1 MHPSLLLHSV
11 SIIRKEARRLLR
23 IVPAPVPYFLFSP
36 LKDCGL
42 KVTAACSGYSPS
54 FTEASTAVSPHARLQ
69 ADHFPTVKHLWG
81 HRNKAL
87 FAYRRQVKASGEAQ
101 QDDVCLALAKKL
113 WTRRWSLLKKPGNLS
128 AEEKQAIAERESE
141 DEGFVHRFRTSIRHL
156 VNVVDHA
163 HSETQARLRRQPLRK
178 DLRAVDDDHRE
189 KSLTFFDDLWDQ
201 ALR

>member
-101 QDDVCLALAKKL
+101 QDDGCLALAKQL
-113 WTRRWSLLKKPGNLS
+113 GTRRWSLLKKPGNLS
-128 AEEKQAIAERESE
+128 AEAKQAIAERDSE
-141 DEGFVHRFRTSIRHL
+141 DEGWVHRCRPSIRHL
-156 VNVVDHA
+156 GNIVDHA
-163 HSETQARLRRQPLRK
+163 HSET
-178 DLRAVDDDHRE
+178 
-189 KSLTFFDDLWDQ
+189 
-201 ALR
+201 